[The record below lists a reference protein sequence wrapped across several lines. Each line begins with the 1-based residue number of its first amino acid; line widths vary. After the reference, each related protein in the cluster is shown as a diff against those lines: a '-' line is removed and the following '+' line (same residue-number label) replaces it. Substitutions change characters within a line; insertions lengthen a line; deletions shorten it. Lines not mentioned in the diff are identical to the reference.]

1 MTFNVSDPRKD
12 GSVKYNSEFCT
23 RNYLSIPY
31 FVILSSFIVYL
42 QRVMTMGKLGTG
54 IDRESPKALSLH
66 VK

>member
-1 MTFNVSDPRKD
+1 MFQTPVKMVLPNTILS
-12 GSVKYNSEFCT
+12 SVLGT
-23 RNYLSIPY
+23 MNYLSIPY

-42 QRVMTMGKLGTG
+42 KRVMTMGKLGTG

>member
-1 MTFNVSDPRKD
+1 MFQTPAKMVLSNTILS
-12 GSVKYNSEFCT
+12 SVLGT
-23 RNYLSIPY
+23 MNYLSIPY

-42 QRVMTMGKLGTG
+42 KRVMTMGKLGTG